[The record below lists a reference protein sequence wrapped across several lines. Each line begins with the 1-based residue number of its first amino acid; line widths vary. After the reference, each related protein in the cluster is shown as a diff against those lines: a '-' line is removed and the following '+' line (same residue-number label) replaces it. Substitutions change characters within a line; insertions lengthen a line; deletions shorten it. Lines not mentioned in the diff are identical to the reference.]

1 MPRTTEYKERQPD
14 RRQEELGPPPGW
26 AERRRRV
33 ERRLPQAQ
41 EAEIS
46 DADWLL
52 FFGTAGAAQP
62 DRNVVTFDM
71 AAEVFDRVRDN

>member
-14 RRQEELGPPPGW
+14 RRQVETGPPTGW

-41 EAEIS
+41 ETEVS
-46 DADWLL
+46 DADWEL
-52 FFGTAGAAQP
+52 FFGAAGAAQP

-71 AAEVFDRVRDN
+71 AA